1 MLRILH
7 LCKKFPYPL
16 ADGETM
22 AIHAMGKSLRDAG
35 AELCLLAMNT
45 SRHFFRKP
53 AEGWPAAL
61 AHYREVRMAEVDNRI
76 TPLGAFANLFSDE
89 SYHISRFQSKR
100 FAQAL
105 EEWLSAEPF
114 DAFLLETPYLSP
126 YIETIRRHSAAPV
139 ILRAHNVECEVWE
152 RHAAL
157 LPQGPK
163 RWYLSYL
170 AKKLRRYEQAMLP
183 YYDLLLAITERDLA
197 CFRAM
202 GFRGKG
208 IAFPMGVSLGE
219 YPDGSGTEGPLSL
232 GFIGAMDWA
241 PNAEGIRWFMASV
254 WPELQREFPNLQ
266 LEVAGRNMP
275 AWARQFNGP
284 NARVLGEV
292 EDARAFMARH
302 PVLLAPILS
311 GSGVRI
317 KVIEGMAMG
326 KVVLSTSIGMEGI
339 PARAG
344 QEVLVADTPTE
355 FVAQLRYLYDHPELV
370 REIGRRARAFIGT
383 HFDRDALAKKLLETI
398 HSLPGQP
405 SAKGY
410 DGDLA

>member
-16 ADGETM
+16 SDGETM

-35 AELCLLAMNT
+35 VELCLLAMNT

-53 AEGWPAAL
+53 SDGWPAAL
-61 AHYREVRMAEVDNRI
+61 AHYREVRTAEVDNRV
-76 TPLGAFANLFSDE
+76 TPQGAFANLFSGE
-89 SYHISRFQSKR
+89 SYHISRFLSKPYTR
-100 FAQAL
+100 TL
-105 EEWLSAEPF
+105 EEWLSAESF

-126 YIETIRRHSAAPV
+126 YIETIRRYSAAPV

-157 LPQGPK
+157 LPQGPR
-163 RWYLSYL
+163 RWYIAYL
-170 AKKLRRYEQAMLP
+170 AKKLRRYEEAMLSH
-183 YYDLLLAITERDLA
+183 YDLLLAITERDLA
-197 CFRAM
+197 RFRAM

-208 IAFPMGVSLGE
+208 MAFPVGVSLGE
-219 YPDGSGTEGPLSL
+219 YPDCSEEGGPLSL

-241 PNAEGIRWFMASV
+241 PNAEGIRWFMTAV
-254 WPELQREFPNLQ
+254 WPSVQREFPGLQ
-266 LEVAGRNMP
+266 IEIAGRNMP
-275 AWARQFNGP
+275 AWARQLSGP

-292 EDARAFMARH
+292 EDARAFMARQA
-302 PVLLAPILS
+302 VLLAPILS

-326 KVVLSTSIGMEGI
+326 KVVLSTSVGMEGI

-344 QEVLVADTPTE
+344 QEVLTADSCAE
-355 FVAQLRYLYDHPELV
+355 FVAQLRYLHANPEQR
-370 REIGRRARAFIGT
+370 REIGHRARAFIGA
-383 HFDRDALAKKLLETI
+383 HFDRDALARKLLETI
-398 HSLPGQP
+398 HALPGQP
-405 SAKGY
+405 GEYGY
-410 DGDLA
+410 GGNLA